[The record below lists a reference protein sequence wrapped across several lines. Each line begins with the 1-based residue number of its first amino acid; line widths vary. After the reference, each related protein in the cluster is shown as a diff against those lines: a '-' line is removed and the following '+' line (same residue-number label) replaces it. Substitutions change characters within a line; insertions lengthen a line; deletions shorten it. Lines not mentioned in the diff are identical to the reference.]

1 MVARRFQ
8 FATCYPAL
16 PFLLRR
22 GSGGQ
27 VGPSGSRM
35 EHHCFS
41 RLGKPCSSSH
51 SLFMAQRTKLI
62 WLIRQ
67 WPFRARLALWTSPFA
82 IPSFRSLRRRVRG
95 CGTKLPRSSP
105 GACLPV
111 VKPHASTHPLIKGA
125 NLAKRNPNR
134 EVVDR
139 STKVALKVDDDF
151 RRRVTSRP
159 LRQSSYFTPC
169 EAQPFTRS
177 ALSFF

>member
-1 MVARRFQ
+1 
-8 FATCYPAL
+8 
-16 PFLLRR
+16 
-22 GSGGQ
+22 
-27 VGPSGSRM
+27 M

-41 RLGKPCSSSH
+41 RQGSPCSSSQ

-105 GACLPV
+105 RACLPV

-159 LRQSSYFTPC
+159 LRQSSYFSLELLRASARWHDVRC
-169 EAQPFTRS
+169 VRVETRKN
-177 ALSFF
+177 AR